1 MKKLFL
7 LFLIF
12 TTPTM
17 FAQIERIEPPIW
29 FSGMHNPEVQIM
41 FYGKNIAKYQISTTN
56 SIPITKVERTTNP
69 NYIFVTI
76 NAKNIPPKEFHF
88 LFKEKDKVVFTEKYS
103 LKQRRENSAQRH
115 SYDASDM
122 MYLLMPDR
130 FSNGNPNNDSDA
142 STTEKFNR
150 EMPEGRHGGDIQGII
165 NHLDYIKELGATTL
179 WITPLCEDNE
189 ARYSY
194 HTYAQ
199 TDVYKIDPRYGT
211 NEDYVRL
218 AAEMH
223 KKNLKLVMDYVTNHW
238 GMEHWMMKDL
248 PSQDWIHQ
256 FENFTQTNHRRTVVH
271 DINASKSDTKICMDG
286 WFAPSMPDLN
296 QSNPLMLNYLIQNA
310 IWWIEYANLDGFRV
324 DTYNYADPIAITKW
338 TKAITDE
345 YPNFNIV
352 GEISMRDQA
361 QLSYWQKDSPIGK
374 IQNFNSHLP
383 SVMDFILSD
392 ELLQV
397 FNVDEGKWGLG
408 MDKIYDNFANDFLFP
423 NPNNLL
429 IFAENHDTHRVN
441 HVYSND
447 IRKYKM
453 TMGLLATMR
462 GIPQLYYGS
471 EIGMAGNKD
480 LGDAYIRQDFPGGW
494 EGDVNNA
501 FTKEGR
507 TQGQNEYFDFTSKL
521 FNWRKTNS
529 AVHFGKMTH
538 YIPIENVYVYF
549 RYNADATVMVI
560 INNSIEEKKIQT
572 NRFEENIGNHKTG
585 KDVITEQIYDITK
598 EISLEPKSV
607 LILELK

>member
-12 TTPTM
+12 TTSTM
-17 FAQIERIEPPIW
+17 FAQIERIEPPFW
-29 FSGMHNPEVQIM
+29 YAGMKNPELQIM
-41 FYGKNIAKYQISTTN
+41 FYGKNIAKYNVSTTN
-56 SIPITKVERTTNP
+56 SIPITKVERTSNQ

-76 NAKNIPPKEFHF
+76 NTKNTPPKEFHF
-88 LFKEKDKVVFTEKYS
+88 LFKEKDKVVFTEKYN
-103 LKQRRENSAQRH
+103 LKQRRENSAERK
-115 SYDASDM
+115 SFDASDM
-122 MYLLMPDR
+122 MYLIMPDR
-130 FSNGNPNNDSDA
+130 FSNGNSNNNSDA
-142 STTEKFNR
+142 STTEKYNR
-150 EMPEGRHGGDIQGII
+150 ELPEGRHGGDIQGII

-189 ARYSY
+189 AVYSY

-211 NEDYVRL
+211 NEDYARL
-218 AAEMH
+218 ASEMH

-238 GMEHWMMKDL
+238 GMQHWMMKDL
-248 PSQDWIHQ
+248 PTQDWIHQ
-256 FENFTQTNHRRTVVH
+256 FENFTQTNHRRTVIH

-296 QSNPLMLNYLIQNA
+296 QTNPLVLNYLTQNA
-310 IWWIEYANLDGFRV
+310 IWWIEFANLDGFRV
-324 DTYNYADPIAITKW
+324 DTYNYADPTAITKW

-397 FNVDEGKWGLG
+397 FNVDEGNWGKGL
-408 MDKIYDNFANDFLFP
+408 DKIYENFANDFLFP

-441 HVYSND
+441 HVYGND

-453 TMGLLATMR
+453 AMGLLATTR

-480 LGDAYIRQDFPGGW
+480 LGDADIRQDFPGGW
-494 EGDVNNA
+494 EGDANNA

-507 TQGQNEYFDFTSKL
+507 TDIQNDYFNFTSKL
-521 FNWRKTNS
+521 FNWRKNKS
-529 AVHFGKMTH
+529 VIHFGKMTH
-538 YIPIENVYVYF
+538 YIPENNTYVYF
-549 RYNADATVMVI
+549 RYDSSETVMVLF
-560 INNSIEEKKIQT
+560 NNSNETKTLKS
-572 NRFEENIGNHKTG
+572 NRFAENIRDYKTG
-585 KDVITEQIYDITK
+585 KDVITDQIIAVTNEITMN
-598 EISLEPKSV
+598 PKSV
-607 LILELK
+607 LILELR